1 MKIWEFLTPERIV
14 LDADFSDKNDSL
26 EHLARLFADSGV
38 VSDGAALYK
47 GMADR
52 EALMSTGV
60 GNGIGIPHAA
70 GSYVLAPAVALLRV
84 LPPIG
89 FDALDKKPV
98 DLLIAVVVPE
108 NEQRTHLSLL
118 AGVARLCKTPKFLS
132 TVRKAKDP
140 AKLFS
145 RVKALEKKMA
155 FH

>member
-1 MKIWEFLTPERIV
+1 MKIWEFLSPDRIV
-14 LDADFSDKNDSL
+14 LDATFSDKDQALL
-26 EHLARLFADSGV
+26 EAARLFADSGV
-38 VSDGAALYK
+38 VSDGDALYR
-47 GMADR
+47 GMAAR

-84 LPPIG
+84 SPPIG

-118 AGVARLCKTPKFLS
+118 AGVARLCKTTKFLS
-132 TVRKAKDP
+132 SVRKAGDP
-140 AKLFS
+140 AKLYS
-145 RVKALEKKMA
+145 RIKALEKKMA